1 MYCYEKIQII
11 LPCVYRQ
18 RVIEMQMTTTDDRE
32 KFSVACKSR
41 LETVCWSRSHESWDH
56 RCSKWQISDRPAGSL
71 IWLDHLPEAIR
82 SLRWAESL
90 APQCKY
96 TRNDGSNGIYIL
108 VTSTVPCKCLV
119 EFSIMISY
127 WQVITLYLCNVLRI
141 LWIFGYLF
149 RDVNCLSFFFTCKLC
164 EVSLISRMVS

>member
-11 LPCVYRQ
+11 LPCVYGQ
-18 RVIEMQMTTTDDRE
+18 RVIEMQMTTSDDRE
-32 KFSVACKSR
+32 KFCTACKSR

-56 RCSKWQISDRPAGSL
+56 RCSKWQISDRSVGSL

-127 WQVITLYLCNVLRI
+127 WRVIALYLCVTYRMNLRI
-141 LWIFGYLF
+141 F
-149 RDVNCLSFFFTCKLC
+149 
-164 EVSLISRMVS
+164 VSRC